1 MARQFARFR
10 RDNTKY
16 GKRHTPGQMNQTERA
31 YADMLEMRK
40 LAGEVVDW
48 QFEPMKFRLADLC
61 FYTPDF
67 AVFLSDETMEF
78 VDAKGGGPMDDKSIV
93 KAKVA
98 AERYPYFRFVI
109 EKRLPKK
116 DGGGWKRTEY

>member
-1 MARQFARFR
+1 MTHRFARFN

-16 GKRHTPGQMNQTERA
+16 GKRHTPGVMNQTESA
-31 YADMLEMRK
+31 YADTLQALK
-40 LAGEVVDW
+40 LTGEIIDW
-48 QFEPMKFRLADLC
+48 KFEGVKFRLADLC

-67 AVFLSDETMEF
+67 AVFYADGVMEF

-98 AERYPYFRFVI
+98 AEQFPFFRFVI
-109 EKRLPKK
+109 EQRLPKK
-116 DGGGWKRTEY
+116 LGGGWKRTEF